1 MKYLNIDVI
10 LALKIVLVPALIG
23 GVTFAGRRWGPGV
36 AGWLSAFPIVAGPI
50 LFFIAVEKGAHFAQ
64 VAATSTLSAVLAI
77 VVFGVSYSWVATN
90 HSWVTSLAGGFLCY
104 FLTVLLL
111 NSFVMQL
118 VLATPIV
125 LAVLAI
131 APRLYPSVNFLND
144 LASPPRN
151 DMAFRMLAGST
162 LVFLVTHFSSD
173 LGAQLSG
180 LFAMFP
186 VMASVLVVFTHRQS
200 GKAHAIHFLR
210 GTIFGYYAFASYCFV
225 LALMLSIFNITS
237 AFLAAFCVA
246 GVIQSASR
254 NFLPRHLT
262 LSIAVTTEKER
273 QTREVKLLDD

>member
-1 MKYLNIDVI
+1 M
-10 LALKIVLVPALIG
+10 LALKLVLVPSLIG
-23 GVTFAGRRWGPGV
+23 GVTLAGRRWGPSV

-50 LFFIAVEKGAHFAQ
+50 LFFIAIEKGARFTQ

-77 VVFGVSYSWVATN
+77 VVFGLSYSWTATK
-90 HSWVTSLAGGFLCY
+90 HSSVTSLTVGFLCY

-125 LAVLAI
+125 LGALAI
-131 APRLYPSVNFLND
+131 APRLYPSVNLLND
-144 LASPPRN
+144 SSLPPHN
-151 DMAFRMLAGST
+151 DIAFRMVAGST

-200 GKAHAIHFLR
+200 GNAYAIHFLR
-210 GTIFGYYAFASYCFV
+210 GSVLGYYAFASFCFV
-225 LALMLSIFNITS
+225 LALMLPNFNIIT
-237 AFLAAFCVA
+237 AFLTAFCVG
-246 GVIQSASR
+246 GVIQSMSIKL
-254 NFLPRHLT
+254 LPRHLT
-262 LSIAVTTEKER
+262 ISSTGTTAKER
-273 QTREVKLLDD
+273 QAREVKH